1 MALFDLYHLNLLLFP
16 CVCVLKILSILKKM
30 ILKKIKE
37 RKCKRM
43 KKEMREKDS
52 NINMR
57 QKKME
62 IKEITSY

>member
-1 MALFDLYHLNLLLFP
+1 
-16 CVCVLKILSILKKM
+16 M